1 MVAPAAN
8 EALSTLTFGSQTSSF
23 HPERPSQRPRAW
35 ERLPKSSHL
44 KRHKGRKVWKR
55 YEPLQRNPAKENQ
68 HQMQDGQHDPRELSG
83 LVDSTH
89 AAKRLRS
96 REASTNEGP
105 EIGQK
110 LSRYVTTLRDKASG
124 TPRRKVASR
133 RSLRLDRPKAIRSP
147 AVSVERTPDDA
158 STSQKQAAETSSLE
172 VLQEEAIREVQSEP
186 VGSTEGPLSEHVEES
201 LSSPISEKPVDEETN
216 QNETP
221 KSPHVE
227 ELDKTSCSTVNQM
240 DEEDKAALVSTIA
253 DPTEAANPARGLL
266 STSTTPEEYLVVAEM
281 ISSNTPAAEHEN
293 AAIEPCLIEHI
304 ETSEPHNL
312 RGTEVAQQ
320 ETERLNSDIVP
331 EQVDQDTMTGPVSER
346 GSRGQEPRRSSRRLP
361 EKNKKSGVH
370 SEAADAQIVCA
381 KIAVV
386 TSKDTANGCA
396 DALPIRED
404 DAASKDTS
412 HTEESAQVQ
421 GSQTK
426 EEDGIV
432 NMGSGLGG
440 PEFLES
446 LKTEQPTAK
455 HVEDEAPKSSAS
467 KMNFNEPEL
476 VLRGKKDTTSPQ
488 KSTRSGTRF
497 SDDTNMLKDF
507 LSRAQA
513 RKQAKDTLLVA
524 NPAAAATASRRS
536 PRKALASLDSNS
548 PSPHKP
554 GVDSDRA
561 GTPLGRA
568 KLVEVQLEEPDET
581 AADASPVRRG
591 TRKRLL
597 APAKTAT
604 GAPSFIP
611 VRRADGTDP
620 VVLQKS
626 IAQELA
632 LVTRTNTRRN
642 KGQAKPPALI
652 LKKLGMEEVEQ
663 ETKGGHALRNC
674 KSVGWDEK
682 LVYYQDGRQ
691 VQADAEVEVK
701 EKRPKAR
708 RLRGLGAGNGT
719 PAPKRQVAD
728 LVGTNGTRASK
739 T

>member
-1 MVAPAAN
+1 
-8 EALSTLTFGSQTSSF
+8 
-23 HPERPSQRPRAW
+23 
-35 ERLPKSSHL
+35 
-44 KRHKGRKVWKR
+44 
-55 YEPLQRNPAKENQ
+55 
-68 HQMQDGQHDPRELSG
+68 MQDGQPDPRELGG

-89 AAKRLRS
+89 TAKRLRS

-105 EIGQK
+105 EMGQK
-110 LSRYVTTLRDKASG
+110 PSRYVTTLRDKASG

-133 RSLRLDRPKAIRSP
+133 RSLRLDRPKPIGSP
-147 AVSVERTPDDA
+147 VVSVEETPDDA
-158 STSQKQAAETSSLE
+158 STSQQLADEISSLE
-172 VLQEEAIREVQSEP
+172 VLQEEEVREVQSEP
-186 VGSTEGPLSEHVEES
+186 VQPTEGPLSEDVEES
-201 LSSPISEKPVDEETN
+201 LSPPISEKPVEEETN

-221 KSPHVE
+221 NSPYVE
-227 ELDKTSCSTVNQM
+227 ELDKTSCSTVNQVN
-240 DEEDKAALVSTIA
+240 EEDEAALVSTIA
-253 DPTEAANPARGLL
+253 DLTEAASPARGLV
-266 STSTTPEEYLVVAEM
+266 STSTPPEEHVVVAEM
-281 ISSNTPAAEHEN
+281 ISSDTSAAEHEN
-293 AAIEPCLIEHI
+293 AAIELCLIENI

-312 RGTEVAQQ
+312 RGTEIAQQ
-320 ETERLNSDIVP
+320 GIERLNGDIVQ
-331 EQVDQDTMTGPVSER
+331 EHVKQDTMTGPVSER

-361 EKNKKSGVH
+361 EKNKKHGVH
-370 SEAADAQIVCA
+370 GEAADAQIVYA
-381 KIAVV
+381 KTPVV
-386 TSKDTANGCA
+386 TFIDTANGCA
-396 DALPIRED
+396 DALPLGED
-404 DAASKDTS
+404 DAASKGAS
-412 HTEESAQVQ
+412 HTEESVK
-421 GSQTK
+421 GSQTRK
-426 EEDGIV
+426 EDSIV
-432 NMGSGLGG
+432 NMGNGVDG
-440 PEFLES
+440 PEFLEP
-446 LKTEQPTAK
+446 LMTEQPTAK
-455 HVEDEAPKSSAS
+455 DVEDEGPKSSAS
-467 KMNFNEPEL
+467 EMNLNEPEL
-476 VLRGKKDTTSPQ
+476 VLRGNEDTTSPR
-488 KSTRSGTRF
+488 KTTRSGTRF

-513 RKQAKDTLLVA
+513 RKQAKDALLVA
-524 NPAAAATASRRS
+524 NPAATATASRRS

-548 PSPHKP
+548 PSPHKA
-554 GVDSDRA
+554 GVDSNRA

-568 KLVEVQLEEPDET
+568 KLEEVQLEEPDET

-604 GAPSFIP
+604 GAPSLIP

-652 LKKLGMEEVEQ
+652 LKKLVVEEVEP

-674 KSVGWDEK
+674 KSVGWDKK

-691 VQADAEVEVK
+691 VQADAEVEVE

-739 T
+739 TQGRKG

>member
-1 MVAPAAN
+1 
-8 EALSTLTFGSQTSSF
+8 
-23 HPERPSQRPRAW
+23 
-35 ERLPKSSHL
+35 
-44 KRHKGRKVWKR
+44 
-55 YEPLQRNPAKENQ
+55 
-68 HQMQDGQHDPRELSG
+68 MQDGQHDPLELSG
-83 LVDSTH
+83 LVDSAHT
-89 AAKRLRS
+89 AKRLRS

-105 EIGQK
+105 EMGQK
-110 LSRYVTTLRDKASG
+110 PSRYVTTLRDKASG

-147 AVSVERTPDDA
+147 AVSVEETPDEP
-158 STSQKQAAETSSLE
+158 STPQQLADETSSLE
-172 VLQEEAIREVQSEP
+172 ALQEEETREVQSEP
-186 VGSTEGPLSEHVEES
+186 VKPTEGPLSEDVEES
-201 LSSPISEKPVDEETN
+201 PSSPIFEKPVEEETN
-216 QNETP
+216 QNNTP
-221 KSPHVE
+221 NSPHVE
-227 ELDKTSCSTVNQM
+227 ELDKTSYSTIHQV
-240 DEEDKAALVSTIA
+240 DEEEKAASVSTIA
-253 DPTEAANPARGLL
+253 DPTEAASPARGLIF
-266 STSTTPEEYLVVAEM
+266 TSTPPKEHVVVAEM
-281 ISSNTPAAEHEN
+281 ISSDTSAAEHEN
-293 AAIEPCLIEHI
+293 AAIEPCLIEYV

-312 RGTEVAQQ
+312 PGTEVAQQ
-320 ETERLNSDIVP
+320 EIERSNSDIVP
-331 EQVDQDTMTGPVSER
+331 EQVKQDTMTRLVSER
-346 GSRGQEPRRSSRRLP
+346 ESRGQEPRRSSRRLP
-361 EKNKKSGVH
+361 EKNKKHGVH
-370 SEAADAQIVCA
+370 SEAADAQT
-381 KIAVV
+381 AVV
-386 TSKDTANGCA
+386 SSIGTANGCA
-396 DALPIRED
+396 DALSIRED

-412 HTEESAQVQ
+412 LTEESVK
-421 GSQTK
+421 GSQTR

-432 NMGSGLGG
+432 NMDSGIGG

-455 HVEDEAPKSSAS
+455 DAEDQAPRSSAS
-467 KMNFNEPEL
+467 KMNFNQPEL
-476 VLRGKKDTTSPQ
+476 VLRDNEDTTSPR
-488 KSTRSGTRF
+488 KSSRSGTRF

-513 RKQAKDTLLVA
+513 RKQAKDALQVA
-524 NPAAAATASRRS
+524 NPAATATASRRS

-548 PSPHKP
+548 PSPHKA
-554 GVDSDRA
+554 GVDSNRA

-568 KLVEVQLEEPDET
+568 KLEEVQLEEPDET

-652 LKKLGMEEVEQ
+652 LKKLVMDEVEQ

-674 KSVGWDEK
+674 KSVGWDKK

-691 VQADAEVEVK
+691 VQADAEVEVE

-739 T
+739 THGRKG